1 MSDATAEQV
10 VISEGCRW
18 VSAPAEDESWQAAE
32 IERGLGFAGEV
43 R

>member
-1 MSDATAEQV
+1 MFDASTEQV
-10 VISEGCRW
+10 VINEGCRW
-18 VSAPAEDESWQAAE
+18 VSAPADDEPWQVAE